1 MILRTIAHQ
10 VQKLI
15 GAPNMDFTQ
24 DQVNAIVREARDAAY
39 AAADE
44 FFRVRLGGVDQYA
57 CGFAWTNIYKVK
69 GNTKIGRMLKA
80 AGVRQ
85 DWNRTFQLW
94 NPAGYPVQNRDTL
107 ETGARA
113 AADVFRRYGFEAY
126 AGSRLD

>member
-1 MILRTIAHQ
+1 
-10 VQKLI
+10 
-15 GAPNMDFTQ
+15 MDFTQ
-24 DQVNAIVREARDAAY
+24 DQINAIVREARDAAY
-39 AAADE
+39 AASDE

-94 NPAGYPVQNRDTL
+94 NPAGYPVQNIDTL

>member
-1 MILRTIAHQ
+1 
-10 VQKLI
+10 
-15 GAPNMDFTQ
+15 MDFTQ

-57 CGFAWTNIYKVK
+57 CGFAWVNIYGHNGKQLK
-69 GNTKIGRMLKA
+69 GNTKMGRAMKA

-85 DWNRTFQLW
+85 DYTRAFQIW
-94 NPAGYPVQNRDTL
+94 NPSGHNAQNVDTK
-107 ETGARA
+107 EAGARA
-113 AADVFRRYGFEAY
+113 AADVLKKYGFTAY